1 MMRKTLL
8 LIAALIAVPASA
20 QVLPFLRKYPPAGPP
35 GQPAPVAPG
44 VQAPIEV
51 LRADFAA
58 QSGGTSV
65 YFAAGRAQLTQQ
77 ARNLLSAQ
85 ALWLRQHPFVPVRI
99 EGHGDPTD
107 TRDHALALGAERA
120 EEARD
125 YLILLGVPAAQVTT
139 MTWGKERPGP
149 PAAVT
154 TLVQ

>member
-1 MMRKTLL
+1 MRKQLL
-8 LIAALIAVPASA
+8 LIAALIAAPASA
-20 QVLPFLRKYPPAGPP
+20 QIFPFLSKYPSGQRQPP
-35 GQPAPVAPG
+35 QP
-44 VQAPIEV
+44 VQNPIEM

-58 QSGGTSV
+58 QSGGTTV
-65 YFAAGRAQLTQQ
+65 YFAAGSAELTLQ
-77 ARNLLSAQ
+77 ARTILAAQ
-85 ALWLRQHPFVPVRI
+85 ALWLRQHPTVPVRI

-120 EEARD
+120 AGARD
-125 YLILLGVPAAQVTT
+125 YLILLAVPAAQVTT

>member
-1 MMRKTLL
+1 MRKTLL
-8 LIAALIAVPASA
+8 LIIALLAAPASA
-20 QVLPFLRKYPPAGPP
+20 QIFPFLSKYPSGQQQAAQP
-35 GQPAPVAPG
+35 GQP
-44 VQAPIEV
+44 VQTSIEA

-58 QSGGTSV
+58 QSGGTTV
-65 YFAAGRAQLTQQ
+65 YFAPGSAQLTLA
-77 ARNLLSAQ
+77 ARTLLGNQ
-85 ALWLRQHPFVPVRI
+85 ALWLRQHPELPVRI

-120 EEARD
+120 AQARD
-125 YLILLGVPAAQVTT
+125 YLILLAVPAAQVTT

>member
-1 MMRKTLL
+1 MRTSLL
-8 LIAALIAVPASA
+8 LIAALVAAPASA
-20 QVLPFLRKYPPAGPP
+20 QIFPFLSKYPSGQ
-35 GQPAPVAPG
+35 QPAQSVPPVPN
-44 VQAPIEV
+44 PIEV
-51 LRADFAA
+51 LRADFSA
-58 QSGGTSV
+58 QSGGTMV
-65 YFAAGRAQLTQQ
+65 YFAAGSAELSPQ
-77 ARNLLSAQ
+77 ARTVLAGQ
-85 ALWLRQHPFVPVRI
+85 AAWLRQHPEVPVRI

-125 YLILLGVPAAQVTT
+125 YLILLAIPAAQVTT

>member
-1 MMRKTLL
+1 MMRKSLL
-8 LIAALIAVPASA
+8 LIAALVAVPASA
-20 QVLPFLRKYPPAGPP
+20 QLPFLRKYPPAMPP
-35 GQPAPVAPG
+35 GQPVPTAPG
-44 VQAPIEV
+44 VAVPIET

-65 YFAAGRAQLTQQ
+65 YFAAGHAQLTTQ

-120 EEARD
+120 AEARD

>member
-1 MMRKTLL
+1 MMRKPLL
-8 LIAALIAVPASA
+8 IIAALIATPASA
-20 QVLPFLRKYPPAGPP
+20 QIFPFLQKYPTTPQPP
-35 GQPAPVAPG
+35 QSAQP
-44 VQAPIEV
+44 VQAPIET

-65 YFAAGRAQLTQQ
+65 YFAAGRAQLTTQ
-77 ARNLLSAQ
+77 ARTLLSSQ
-85 ALWLRQHPFVPVRI
+85 ALWLRQHPWVAVRI

-125 YLILLGVPAAQVTT
+125 YLLLLGVPAAQVTT

>member
-1 MMRKTLL
+1 MRKELL
-8 LIAALIAVPASA
+8 LIAALIAAPASA
-20 QVLPFLRKYPPAGPP
+20 QIFPFLSKYPTGPQPPA
-35 GQPAPVAPG
+35 QP
-44 VQAPIEV
+44 VQNPIEM
-51 LRADFAA
+51 LRADFAM
-58 QSGGTSV
+58 QSGGTTV
-65 YFAAGRAQLTQQ
+65 YFTPGSAQLTPQ
-77 ARNLLSAQ
+77 ARTILSAQ
-85 ALWLRQHPFVPVRI
+85 AGWLRQHPEIPVRI

-125 YLILLGVPAAQVTT
+125 YLILLAIPAAQVTT

>member
-1 MMRKTLL
+1 MKLKAL
-8 LIAALIAVPASA
+8 VALAALLSSPGSA
-20 QVLPFLRKYPPAGPP
+20 QVLPFLKKYPPAGPP
-35 GQPAPVAPG
+35 GQPVATAPG
-44 VQAPIEV
+44 VQMPIEM

-65 YFAAGRAQLTQQ
+65 YFAPGHAQLTTQ
-77 ARNLLSAQ
+77 ARTLLSAQ
-85 ALWLRQHPFVPVRI
+85 ALWLRQHPEVPVRI